1 MIKGERRHRKEFT
14 FVERRKG
21 TFWMYGTIVLSL
33 LLIVWLGWLLK

>member
-1 MIKGERRHRKEFT
+1 MITSERRNRKEFT

-21 TFWMYGTIVLSL
+21 AFWMYGTIALSL